1 MIDFK
6 FKTEMAYIGAATNLL
21 LKVVD
26 EDYEEYEDLMDEF
39 MYFCEVSGS
48 GKRSL

>member
-6 FKTEMAYIGAATNLL
+6 FKTEMAYMVAATDMLL
-21 LKVVD
+21 EIGSD
-26 EDYEEYEDLMDEF
+26 DYEEYEDLMDEF